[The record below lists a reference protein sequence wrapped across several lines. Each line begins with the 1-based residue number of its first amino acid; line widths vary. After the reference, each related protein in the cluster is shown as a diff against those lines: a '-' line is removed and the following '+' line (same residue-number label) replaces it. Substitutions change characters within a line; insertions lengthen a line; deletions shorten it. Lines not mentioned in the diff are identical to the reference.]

1 MHVLLLQ
8 VHLRLRSLFQNL
20 RREKSIIRSPMPVP
34 PPVCPLAP
42 RKSPP
47 PAPQAAPQAAPAPG
61 GGVHPDLEVPPD
73 APYAHYTVE
82 DLLTQPD
89 QEGLDVLD
97 PNLPPGTFWYGT
109 FFGLIK

>member
-1 MHVLLLQ
+1 
-8 VHLRLRSLFQNL
+8 
-20 RREKSIIRSPMPVP
+20 MPVP

-97 PNLPPGTFWYGT
+97 PDLPPETFCYGT
-109 FFGLIK
+109 FLGLVK